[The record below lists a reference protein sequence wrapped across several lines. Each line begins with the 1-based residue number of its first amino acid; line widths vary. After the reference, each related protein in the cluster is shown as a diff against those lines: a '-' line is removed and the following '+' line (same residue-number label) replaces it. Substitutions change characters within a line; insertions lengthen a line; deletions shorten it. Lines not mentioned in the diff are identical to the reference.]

1 MTDAQSLTLVRA
13 VHTAIYVV
21 MASASFVVLYAGITG
36 AQGSWLWV
44 AGGLV
49 AIESLVFV
57 ASGLKCPLTAIAMK
71 YGATKE
77 GGFDTF
83 FPERITRYTFRVF
96 GPLILLAFVL
106 LAGRW
111 WLGWGSVLP

>member
-21 MASASFVVLYAGITG
+21 MALASLVVLYAGLTG
-36 AQGSWLWV
+36 AHGPWLWI
-44 AGGLV
+44 ASGLV
-49 AIESLVFV
+49 AVESVVF
-57 ASGLKCPLTAIAMK
+57 ATNGFRCPLTAIAIR

-77 GGFDTF
+77 GAFDTF

-96 GPLILLAFVL
+96 GPIILLGFAL
-106 LAGRW
+106 LAVRW
-111 WLGWGSVLP
+111 WLT